1 MRNGTKSSYI
11 YRSVQISNQILFNCS
26 ARAMLLEHLYPKLI
40 KFSRR
45 KRGCATISSILKSL
59 GVTYNL
65 IPKVNPNGG
74 YVNDFVR

>member
-1 MRNGTKSSYI
+1 MRNGNKSSYI

-59 GVTYNL
+59 GVTYNF